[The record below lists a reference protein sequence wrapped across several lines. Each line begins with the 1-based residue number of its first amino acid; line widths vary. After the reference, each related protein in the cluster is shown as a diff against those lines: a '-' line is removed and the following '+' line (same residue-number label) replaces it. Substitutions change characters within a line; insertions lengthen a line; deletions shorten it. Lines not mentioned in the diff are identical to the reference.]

1 MKKRG
6 RIFLGALV
14 VSLTLMWISTAMT
27 HFSYPSLF
35 EGSPS
40 EKICLEQRRQ
50 NQEFMDWGG
59 QDLSFTSMVLKFGPI
74 RNTIGANAKT
84 SRWPTLIFPAGPK
97 SITAQILLQSLP
109 RASPP

>member
-1 MKKRG
+1 LKKRG

-14 VSLTLMWISTAMT
+14 VTLTLMWISTAMT

-40 EKICLEQRRQ
+40 EKICLEQQ
-50 NQEFMDWGG
+50 TGNQESGDHTG
-59 QDLSFTSMVLKFGPI
+59 QNLGFTRILPKFGSI

-84 SRWPTLIFPAGPK
+84 SRWPTPIFPTDLK